1 MNAIIRA
8 LMITLGVL
16 RILPASAYI
25 TFAVI
30 GVAFVRLAG
39 PAWVPLTSL
48 LDMSLVL
55 YTSWRGL
62 RRYRA
67 LHTWTKWEP

>member
-1 MNAIIRA
+1 
-8 LMITLGVL
+8 
-16 RILPASAYI
+16 
-25 TFAVI
+25 
-30 GVAFVRLAG
+30 
-39 PAWVPLTSL
+39 
-48 LDMSLVL
+48 MSLVL